1 MYPRIQYDPKKW
13 KEVVNSFYIIL
24 FAVAAILGIVN
35 YATYSGSMWSVI
47 AIGCIVYVA
56 LTLRYSIMRHA
67 NLASKIVLQT
77 IAAEVLLVM
86 IDHSTGY
93 AGWSVNYGIPSTLLF
108 ADLAVVFLI
117 IVNRLNWQSY
127 FMYQIAIT
135 IFSFIPVILWA
146 AGLVMALITVVVT
159 VAILFVTIKW
169 GDRSVKTELKRRFH
183 L

>member
-1 MYPRIQYDPKKW
+1 
-13 KEVVNSFYIIL
+13 
-24 FAVAAILGIVN
+24 
-35 YATYSGSMWSVI
+35 
-47 AIGCIVYVA
+47 
-56 LTLRYSIMRHA
+56 MRHA

-146 AGLVMALITVVVT
+146 AGLVTRPLMALITVVVT

>member
-1 MYPRIQYDPKKW
+1 
-13 KEVVNSFYIIL
+13 
-24 FAVAAILGIVN
+24 
-35 YATYSGSMWSVI
+35 MWSVI
-47 AIGCIVYVA
+47 AIGCIIYVA

-67 NLASKIVLQT
+67 NLASKVVIQT

-86 IDHSTGY
+86 IDHVTGY
-93 AGWSVNYGIPSTLLF
+93 TGWSVNFGIPSTLLF

-146 AGLVMALITVVVT
+146 AGLVTRPLMTLVTVVVT
-159 VAILFVTIKW
+159 VLILFVTIKW